1 MSRLVHLAAAAFA
14 VLVLGFGSA
23 ASYGAAYPT
32 HPVKLIVPFP
42 PGPTDTFARLYA
54 KSLSEQLGQTFVVEN
69 RTGATGTIGAAVVA
83 RAAPDG
89 YTLLATVDLPIV
101 KAPNLLK
108 LNYDPTKDL
117 QLIAIVGEDSNIL
130 AAYPGAGVKTLS
142 DLVAAAKAKPGTL
155 YFASAGIG
163 SPGHLCGEMINL
175 GAGIKL
181 SHVPYSGAGPALT
194 AVLSGDAQLFCG
206 PVLALL
212 PNIKAGKLVALAVTG
227 TKPLPQLPGIKPL
240 ADTWPG
246 LVVTSWY
253 GFFAPAGTPAAVVGR
268 LRQAV
273 QKAYDDGAIRE
284 RLDTA
289 GIGPVWIVGQ
299 AAEDRVKTDLAKW
312 HSVIEKA
319 GIKLQ

>member
-1 MSRLVHLAAAAFA
+1 MMRLLHLGIVSLLALGLLPAASQGAAFPA
-14 VLVLGFGSA
+14 
-23 ASYGAAYPT
+23 
-32 HPVKLIVPFP
+32 HPVKVIVPFP
-42 PGPTDTFARLYA
+42 PGPADTFARLYA
-54 KSLSEQLGQTFVVEN
+54 QSLSDQLGQSFVVEN
-69 RTGATGTIGAAVVA
+69 RTGATGTIGAAIVA
-83 RAAPDG
+83 RSAPDG

-108 LNYDPTKDL
+108 LNYDPAKDL
-117 QLIAIVGEDSNIL
+117 QPVAIVGEDSNIL
-130 AAYPGAGVKTLS
+130 AAYPGAGIKTLS

-163 SPGHLCGEMINL
+163 SPGHLCGEMINID
-175 GAGIKL
+175 AGIKL

-212 PNIKAGKLVALAVTG
+212 PNIKANKLVALAVTG
-227 TKPLPQLPGIKPL
+227 SKPLAQLPGVKPL

-253 GFFAPAGTPAAVVGR
+253 GFLAPAGTPDAVTDR
-268 LRQAV
+268 LQQAL
-273 QKAYDDGAIRE
+273 QKAYDNGAIRE

-289 GIGPVWIVGQ
+289 GIGPVWITGH
-299 AAEDRVKTDLAKW
+299 AAEDRIHADLAKW
-312 HSVIEKA
+312 HAVIEKA
-319 GIKLQ
+319 GIKVD